1 MYEILLFIILFKYL
15 YISKCVG
22 TPFASL
28 NHLHQFTSK
37 RLVCRFRRYNFDWLF
52 FSFKTM
58 IFLVIMISWKKH
70 FRTLVFKI
78 SWGCKIT
85 TIATNRCKLFE
96 IFVSVIFFSFLFSSV
111 CALAICVKI
120 CIYICNMGYC
130 NFKSYSSLQSTGLME
145 LPKISKLY
153 ELISWY
159 ELWCLQ

>member
-1 MYEILLFIILFKYL
+1 MNCILCMRYCCLLFCLNICIYQNVSERRLLDWISCSNLHHNVLCVVLGDIISTDCSF
-15 YISKCVG
+15 
-22 TPFASL
+22 
-28 NHLHQFTSK
+28 
-37 RLVCRFRRYNFDWLF
+37 
-52 FSFKTM
+52 FKTM
-58 IFLVIMISWKKH
+58 IFLVIMIFWKKH

-111 CALAICVKI
+111 CALVMCVKI

-145 LPKISKLY
+145 LPKISNTSY
-153 ELISWY
+153 TSW
-159 ELWCLQ
+159 